1 MADPSPLRMSMG
13 VLPDVPAPA
22 DAEATVSRGEA
33 CRLIDRLYGGL
44 V

>member
-1 MADPSPLRMSMG
+1 MG
-13 VLPDVPAPA
+13 ALPEVPAP
-22 DAEATVSRGEA
+22 ERPEPTISRGEA